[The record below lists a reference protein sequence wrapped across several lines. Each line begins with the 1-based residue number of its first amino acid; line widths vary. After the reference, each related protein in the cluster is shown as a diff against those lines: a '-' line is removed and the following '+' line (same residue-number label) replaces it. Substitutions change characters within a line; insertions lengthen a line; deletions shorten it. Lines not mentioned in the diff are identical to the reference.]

1 MNLLI
6 VNNTSADLSMFHK
19 TLVAFASGGTLP
31 EDIADL
37 FSVKMIKVGN
47 QNRLIVDWA

>member
-6 VNNTSADLSMFHK
+6 VNNTSADLRMFHDA
-19 TLVAFASGGTLP
+19 LVYFAKGGSLS

-37 FSVKMIKVGN
+37 FSVHMIKVGN
-47 QNRLIVDWA
+47 QDRLIINWA